1 MNEYE
6 IEEAVSRYLEHP
18 VLGPAT
24 RTLANLVGMVN
35 ANSDGWP
42 YWRKPRLAAAKLTD
56 LVQQGIRH
64 DREAYQ
70 SPRTPDVTA
79 EQYKAAL
86 VPLKAFRTRQVRE
99 SARRYFAI
107 IDLKPGTGGKVWA
120 AEQVYGV
127 ADKAYQQAQREA
139 GVLKE
144 LRDRAHAELERIR
157 SHEAL
162 RELHAQYEAGTIDA
176 KMIELGMFEPGARI
190 YRLPAYSTEGGFDGL
205 GRVVTVTGLS
215 QGMSGARLDFT
226 ADDGTPGIEHRPM
239 TVTEARLRWWVLD
252 ADHYNLV
259 TGGTRDYD
267 RMVRLAA
274 EHGLPES
281 CVVQG
286 AVFIQETRELASGPE
301 NYGYVPQAVLDAEDR

>member
-42 YWRKPRLAAAKLTD
+42 YWRKPAQAAAKLTD
-56 LVQQGIRH
+56 LIQQGIRH

-70 SPRTPDVTA
+70 LPRAPEVTA
-79 EQYKAAL
+79 AQYKAAL

-99 SARRYFAI
+99 DRRRYFAI
-107 IDLKPGTGGKVWA
+107 IDLAPGVGGKAWA
-120 AEQVYGV
+120 AEQVYQD
-127 ADKAYQQAQREA
+127 ADKMYRDAQQEA
-139 GVLKE
+139 DALKE
-144 LRDRAHAELERIR
+144 VRDRAHAELERVR

-162 RELHAQYEAGTIDA
+162 TELHAQYEAGAVAD
-176 KMIELGMFEPGARI
+176 KMIELSMFEPGARI
-190 YRLPAYSTEGGFDGL
+190 YRLPAYSTDGGFDGL

-215 QGMSGARLDFT
+215 WGMSGARLDFV

-239 TVTEARLRWWVLD
+239 TVTDARLRWWVLD
-252 ADHYNLV
+252 AGHANLV
-259 TGGTRDYD
+259 TGGARDYD
-267 RMVRLAA
+267 RMVKLAA
-274 EHGLPES
+274 EHDLPAS

-286 AVFIQETRELASGPE
+286 TVFIPE
-301 NYGYVPQAVLDAEDR
+301 A